1 MVLHMLQSIDPS
13 LPPPDADARAHSARV
28 RDAIAIAIDEG
39 GGFLP
44 FDRYMQIALYGP
56 GLGYYVAGARKFGAG
71 GDFVTAPE
79 MTALFGTTLGVQI
92 AAILDATPARQIVE
106 LGAGSGKL
114 AADLLVMLAARGA
127 PPARY
132 QIIEVSADLRERQR
146 ATLWRLA
153 ASELP
158 QVKWLSEIP
167 ATIAGAVVMNEVL
180 DAIPPHVI
188 ARRAGAWFERGVT
201 RRGDQFEWAERPLQD
216 SRLMRLAA
224 ARFPAEGD
232 YLSEINPAAEA
243 LVELIGRRLAAGAML
258 IIDYGFP
265 RAEYYH
271 HERSAG
277 TLIGHYRHRVHTDP
291 FLWPGLS
298 DLTTHVD
305 FTAIA
310 EAGERAGLSVA
321 GFTSQ
326 ASFLLSCG
334 VLERLREVGPT
345 ESLGYLREAS
355 AVQRLTSPAE
365 MGESFKVLALARG
378 DHSAWPGFAF
388 GDRSHRL

>member
-1 MVLHMLQSIDPS
+1 MLQSIDPS
-13 LPPPDADARAHSARV
+13 LPEPDADARAHSARV
-28 RDAIAIAIDEG
+28 HDAIANAIDEG
-39 GGFLP
+39 GGFVP
-44 FDRYMQIALYGP
+44 FDRYMQIALYAP

-79 MTALFGTTLGVQI
+79 TSALFGATLAAQI

-114 AADLLVMLAARGA
+114 AADLLATLAASGT
-127 PPARY
+127 PPSRY
-132 QIIEVSADLRERQR
+132 QIIEVSAELRERQR
-146 ATLWRLA
+146 ATLERLA
-153 ASELP
+153 ASELRR
-158 QVKWLSEIP
+158 VEWLTEIP
-167 ATIAGAVVMNEVL
+167 AAIAGAVVMNEVL
-180 DAIPPHVI
+180 DAIPAHVI
-188 ARRAGAWFERGVT
+188 ARRGGAWLERGVT
-201 RRGDQFEWAERPLQD
+201 RRGGHFEWAERPLRD
-216 SRLMRLAA
+216 KRLTMLAS

-232 YLSEINPAAEA
+232 YLSEVNPAAEA
-243 LVELIGRRLAAGAML
+243 LVELIGRRLTIGAML

-271 HERSAG
+271 SERSEG
-277 TLIGHYRHRVHTDP
+277 TLIGHYRHRAHTDP

-310 EAGERAGLSVA
+310 AAGERAGLSVA

-334 VLERLREVGPT
+334 LLDRLREIGPP
-345 ESLGYLREAS
+345 ESLAYLREAS
-355 AVQRLTSPAE
+355 AVQTLTSPSE
-365 MGESFKVLALARG
+365 MGESFKVLWLARG
-378 DHSAWPGFAF
+378 DDIAWPGFAF
-388 GDRSHRL
+388 GDRTHRL